1 MAKKLFF
8 TKLGW
13 ENNSQKEIERNIK
26 LFALINSDLVIPS
39 NHIYSEK
46 AEELFRNHPELL
58 EKEIIRPALGSQYSK
73 YEDYLSTR
81 EKKAGRELIA
91 YGRYLD
97 SIKSNPELYPA
108 DSPAHIFTDHVIE
121 QIKDTGSVLSKASD
135 LNEIEANG
143 LIIGIGK
150 YQNNNDGV
158 IFFRDFLNLSK
169 RILDDNSYHVF
180 EKYAYLLRYISGAS
194 SKNCHNLLPQENLID
209 WCLASPQNPESFI
222 LQDEQL
228 FWEVFI
234 ESLIKVTEGI
244 FSIKDLEKLTP
255 KILDRLSFVDIHNL
269 RSEGILRNKFINRYN
284 SIIDKINVI
293 RTSKENRLD
302 LVDYESLISLKEEL
316 KKEFEEALAD
326 EAAIYKEIELIESL
340 AKVAYQLW
348 GSAIQTVESV
358 VNFFSIL
365 FNRKR
370 NWQQLVENQEKRMSK
385 AMKFASSRLGNEA
398 VLIEY
403 MDGLVSKTK
412 EAWYK

>member
-1 MAKKLFF
+1 M
-8 TKLGW
+8 
-13 ENNSQKEIERNIK
+13 
-26 LFALINSDLVIPS
+26 
-39 NHIYSEK
+39 
-46 AEELFRNHPELL
+46 
-58 EKEIIRPALGSQYSK
+58 
-73 YEDYLSTR
+73 
-81 EKKAGRELIA
+81 
-91 YGRYLD
+91 
-97 SIKSNPELYPA
+97 
-108 DSPAHIFTDHVIE
+108 
-121 QIKDTGSVLSKASD
+121 
-135 LNEIEANG
+135 
-143 LIIGIGK
+143 
-150 YQNNNDGV
+150 
-158 IFFRDFLNLSK
+158 
-169 RILDDNSYHVF
+169 
-180 EKYAYLLRYISGAS
+180 
-194 SKNCHNLLPQENLID
+194 
-209 WCLASPQNPESFI
+209 
-222 LQDEQL
+222 
-228 FWEVFI
+228 
-234 ESLIKVTEGI
+234 IKVTEGI